1 MLAASEIWAG
11 HITCQHHWHLFYRAN
26 SVLVALGSEYET
38 NLSPRN
44 RKLQHISVQIDQAKP
59 TSDPDLRKAT
69 CLSLYFQ
76 EIYTDFLFALLV
88 PCNQLCCIRD
98 FFSIMLFI
106 RVRSIPTI
114 LKLPVRKNT
123 WGIPYVLEVWVQT
136 QISYWE
142 EAGIKNCLVHFI
154 GFSFRWPTVQARD
167 HIFLHVWEVQTFW
180 RTSLIKYVIPLN
192 IYCCQ
197 TLRTLPRKREEL
209 FLLFKSSIWSVRN
222 SILVHWG
229 GWEDSVLLKSQ
240 GTEGKRWQIDQILYK
255 IRSRYRT
262 DFSECMEFTLTSA
275 IRLTRSFTFFFFYKK
290 ATLNIA
296 CFNKQYCNT
305 GKMLK

>member
-1 MLAASEIWAG
+1 MPTPLTSLLQSKFSSCSTRVRIWDKPESKKQKIAT
-11 HITCQHHWHLFYRAN
+11 HFSTNRSSKAN
-26 SVLVALGSEYET
+26 QWPRPPKS
-38 NLSPRN
+38 NLPQFILPRN
-44 RKLQHISVQIDQAKP
+44 IYWFSVCSTCSLQS
-59 TSDPDLRKAT
+59 T
-69 CLSLYFQ
+69 
-76 EIYTDFLFALLV
+76 LLHK
-88 PCNQLCCIRD
+88 R

-123 WGIPYVLEVWVQT
+123 WRIPYVSEVWVQT

-197 TLRTLPRKREEL
+197 TLRALPRKREEL
-209 FLLFKSSIWSVRN
+209 FFLFKSSTWSVRN
-222 SILVHWG
+222 SILVQWG
-229 GWEDSVLLKSQ
+229 GWEDSILLKSQ

-275 IRLTRSFTFFFFYKK
+275 ISLTRSFTFFFLKIK
-290 ATLNIA
+290 
-296 CFNKQYCNT
+296 KQY
-305 GKMLK
+305 